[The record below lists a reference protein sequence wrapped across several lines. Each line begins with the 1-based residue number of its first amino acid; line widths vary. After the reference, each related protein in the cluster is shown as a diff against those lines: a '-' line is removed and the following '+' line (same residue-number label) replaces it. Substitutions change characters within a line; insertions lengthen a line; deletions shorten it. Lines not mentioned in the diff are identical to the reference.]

1 METHPLSK
9 STVVAGLGGLILGH
23 VVWLVAVSLALLSTT
38 VGLWVLI
45 IAAASAALAVVGGV
59 LGGAFYRARATAKAA
74 FLWCLPAAPVL
85 LSVVVLGVTY
95 L

>member
-1 METHPLSK
+1 
-9 STVVAGLGGLILGH
+9 
-23 VVWLVAVSLALLSTT
+23 
-38 VGLWVLI
+38 VLI

>member
-1 METHPLSK
+1 MRAI
-9 STVVAGLGGLILGH
+9 VVAGLGGLIIGH
-23 VVWLVAVSLALLSTT
+23 VVWLVAVSLALLTST
-38 VGLWVLI
+38 VGVWVLI
-45 IAAASAALAVVGGV
+45 IAAISAGSAVVAGL
-59 LGGAFYRARATAKAA
+59 LGGAYYRARATAKAA

>member
-1 METHPLSK
+1 MRT
-9 STVVAGLGGLILGH
+9 TIVAGLGGLIIGH
-23 VVWLVAVSLALLSTT
+23 VVWLIAVSFALLTTT
-38 VGLWVLI
+38 VGIWVLV
-45 IAAASAALAVVGGV
+45 IAAISAGLAVVAALLGGV
-59 LGGAFYRARATAKAA
+59 YYRARATAKAA

>member
-1 METHPLSK
+1 MESQSLSK
-9 STVVAGLGGLILGH
+9 STVVAGVGGLILGH
-23 VVWLVAVSLALLSTT
+23 VVWLMAIYLALLTT
-38 VGLWVLI
+38 SVGAWVLV
-45 IAAASAALAVVGGV
+45 IAGVSLVLGIVAALCGG
-59 LGGAFYRARATAKAA
+59 LYYRARATAKAV